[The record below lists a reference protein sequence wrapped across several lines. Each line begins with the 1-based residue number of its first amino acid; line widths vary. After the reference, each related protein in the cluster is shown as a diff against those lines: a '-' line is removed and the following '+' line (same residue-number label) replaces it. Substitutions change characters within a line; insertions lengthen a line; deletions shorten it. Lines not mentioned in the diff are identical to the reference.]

1 MKTKILIVEHYHADI
16 KSIKY
21 ELKRGN
27 VNYIAEMVQSKKEFE
42 KALHNFKPDIILS
55 NYTSPT
61 FDGVAIFEIKEKLV
75 PETPFIFISESIG
88 EENAVK
94 LIKNGATDFV
104 LKERLGTLADKINRV
119 LEGVPTIKLK
129 TEHKQSGENQTQEL
143 WQNESDY
150 RSLFENSMNGIL
162 LTITDGQILSANPAA
177 CEIFEMTEQEIID
190 AGRLGITDSTDPR
203 LKLLIEERQRTG
215 RSKGELTLVRK
226 NGCKFPAELTSTVF
240 KDAYGEE
247 RTSMIITDITERKET
262 EQKLAQ
268 STNDLLQALNDHNK
282 ILDFSL
288 DLICSYDEEGR
299 FVRVNAASEF
309 ILGYKPQ
316 ELIGK
321 KYMDFIF
328 QNDAENSINADIDIR
343 SGVQLTMFENRYIH
357 KSGSIV
363 PLLWSAVWD
372 DEYKMSYCMAKDT
385 TNKKK
390 LEKAF
395 EIEKQRFHDLYS
407 QAPSCMGTLKGPN
420 HVYELA
426 NNLYLQ
432 LIDKKDIIGK
442 TVKEVLPE
450 LEAQGIFEFLDTVY
464 KTGETFSANEMLVKF
479 DFHGNGKLVD
489 TYLNFI
495 YQAHRDIDGTIDGI
509 FFFANDVTEQVLSR
523 KKIEESVL
531 RYSSLIEQA
540 SDAICI
546 INESMKIVE
555 VNRYACEKLGYSKAE
570 ILQLSIGDFFLE
582 EDLKTKPLKI
592 DSLKG
597 GKTFRGERRIK
608 RKDGTLID
616 VELSTKIL
624 KEGSMILF
632 ARDITENK
640 KAQLALMESEKK
652 YRQIIE
658 TAQEGIW
665 QIDENHKTT
674 FVNDKMCQILEYT
687 QKEMMGKGIY
697 SFMDEEG
704 KQIAA
709 KLMKREKEIKFEKSH
724 FKYIAKSGKEIWTNV
739 AANPFIS
746 ETGDYKG
753 SMAMVTDITEI
764 KKTQQTLKENE
775 KKYQYLFDNNP
786 MPMWVIDLITF
797 KFLDVN
803 KMAILQYGYSREEFL
818 SMTAL
823 DIRPDKDKDHFT
835 KSCDPSEINATNFNR
850 GIWNHQKKNGTIIP
864 VEIIAHEIIYEG
876 SPARFILSN
885 DITDRKKSEEALWNS
900 EEKFRN
906 LINFSPVGITLSSKQ
921 GEILEANQTIIDIM
935 GFEYK
940 EEFINI
946 TASEL
951 YVDKNNQKQLIE
963 LFKKD
968 GVVKN
973 FEAQLKRKN
982 GELIWVSSHIH
993 PFKLP
998 DGEMV
1003 MLSTTFDITDRKKAE
1018 LKLERQNKELAF
1030 QNQEKENRAD
1040 ELIIANKELVKINTE
1055 LDRFVYSVSHDLRSP
1070 LTSIL
1075 GLLSFIEG
1083 ESQEPDTLE
1092 HAEMI
1097 HKSINRLDEFIKNIL
1112 SYSRNN
1118 RTGLEI
1124 EKLSIQETALAIVNS
1139 LQSMKEAKEIHYE
1152 IDIREDHPFYTDRLR
1167 FNNILE
1173 NLISNAIKHHKK
1185 DISGRYIKITGQ
1197 SDSEK
1202 LHFSIADNGIGIAP
1216 AHHQKIFD
1224 MFFRLSSKK
1233 DGSGIGL
1240 YIVKDTIEI
1249 LQGSIEIQSEKGTG
1263 TTFIITLK
1271 NLKP

>member
-1 MKTKILIVEHYHADI
+1 V
-16 KSIKY
+16 
-21 ELKRGN
+21 
-27 VNYIAEMVQSKKEFE
+27 
-42 KALHNFKPDIILS
+42 
-55 NYTSPT
+55 
-61 FDGVAIFEIKEKLV
+61 
-75 PETPFIFISESIG
+75 
-88 EENAVK
+88 
-94 LIKNGATDFV
+94 
-104 LKERLGTLADKINRV
+104 
-119 LEGVPTIKLK
+119 
-129 TEHKQSGENQTQEL
+129 
-143 WQNESDY
+143 
-150 RSLFENSMNGIL
+150 
-162 LTITDGQILSANPAA
+162 
-177 CEIFEMTEQEIID
+177 
-190 AGRLGITDSTDPR
+190 
-203 LKLLIEERQRTG
+203 
-215 RSKGELTLVRK
+215 
-226 NGCKFPAELTSTVF
+226 
-240 KDAYGEE
+240 
-247 RTSMIITDITERKET
+247 
-262 EQKLAQ
+262 
-268 STNDLLQALNDHNK
+268 
-282 ILDFSL
+282 
-288 DLICSYDEEGR
+288 
-299 FVRVNAASEF
+299 
-309 ILGYKPQ
+309 
-316 ELIGK
+316 
-321 KYMDFIF
+321 
-328 QNDAENSINADIDIR
+328 
-343 SGVQLTMFENRYIH
+343 
-357 KSGSIV
+357 
-363 PLLWSAVWD
+363 
-372 DEYKMSYCMAKDT
+372 
-385 TNKKK
+385 
-390 LEKAF
+390 
-395 EIEKQRFHDLYS
+395 
-407 QAPSCMGTLKGPN
+407 PN

-432 LIDKKDIIGK
+432 LIDKKSIIGK

-546 INESMKIVE
+546 INGSMKIIE
-555 VNRYACEKLGYSKAE
+555 VNRYACEKLGYSRAE
-570 ILQLSIGDFFLE
+570 IFQLSIGDFFLE
-582 EDLKTKPLKI
+582 EHLKANPLKI
-592 DSLKG
+592 DALKG
-597 GKTFRGERRIK
+597 GNTVRGERRIK
-608 RKDGTLID
+608 RKDGTLMD
-616 VELSTKIL
+616 VELSVKIL
-624 KEGSMILF
+624 KDGSMLLF

-640 KAQLALMESEKK
+640 KAQQALVESEKK
-652 YRQIIE
+652 YRQIVE

-665 QIDENHKTT
+665 LIDENHKTT

-687 QKEMMGKGIY
+687 QKEMMGKDIY

-704 KQIAA
+704 KQIAT
-709 KLMKREKEIKFEKSH
+709 KLMKRKKKEKSEKGY

-764 KKTQQTLKENE
+764 KKAQQTLKENE
-775 KKYQYLFDNNP
+775 KKYRSLFDNNP

-803 KMAILQYGYSREEFL
+803 KMAILQYGYSQEEFL

-835 KSCDPSEINATNFNR
+835 KSWDRSEINATNFNK
-850 GIWNHQKKNGTIIP
+850 GVWNHQKKNGTIIQ

-921 GEILEANQTIIDIM
+921 GEILETNQTIIDIM

-946 TASEL
+946 PASEL
-951 YVDKNNQKQLIE
+951 YVNKNDRKQLIE

-1018 LKLERQNKELAF
+1018 LKLERQNKKLAFQNEEIEDRAAELIIANKELAF
-1030 QNQEKENRAD
+1030 QNEEKANRAAELMIANKELAFQNEEKANRATELIIANKELAFQNEEKENRAAELIIANKELAFQNEEKENRAD
-1040 ELIIANKELVKINTE
+1040 ELIIANKELVKTNTE

-1070 LTSIL
+1070 LTSVL

-1092 HAEMI
+1092 HAKMI
-1097 HKSINRLDEFIKNIL
+1097 RNSINRLDEFIKNIL

-1118 RTGLEI
+1118 RTGLEV
-1124 EKLSIQETALAIVNS
+1124 EKISIQETVLAIVAS
-1139 LQSMKEAKEIHYE
+1139 LQCMKEAKGILYE
-1152 IDIREDHPFYTDRLR
+1152 IDIKEQQSFYTDRLR
-1167 FNNILE
+1167 FNTILE
-1173 NLISNAIKHHKK
+1173 NLISNAIKYHKK
-1185 DISGRYIKITGQ
+1185 EESGRYIKILGH
-1197 SDSEK
+1197 SDHEK
-1202 LHFSIADNGIGIAP
+1202 LQLIISDNGIGIAP

-1224 MFFRLSSKK
+1224 MFFRLSGKK

-1240 YIVKDTIEI
+1240 YIVKDTVEI
-1249 LQGSIEIQSEKGTG
+1249 LQGSIKTQSEKGTG